1 MSEAQLKYIPPG
13 PVAARFLAD
22 RSRVCAIMGPVGSG
36 KSTVCIFKMLFAAIQ
51 QPVGPISGLRRARWA
66 VIRNTY
72 PELRTTTIRSWHQ
85 WVPQNLGRW
94 QSEGPPTHVVNFNVP
109 GGPVELE
116 VMFMA
121 LDSEEDVKK
130 LLSLELSGAW
140 INEAREVPMAV
151 LDRLTERLPRFPP
164 HNDGGVACPQIILD
178 TNAPDIDSD
187 FYRLFEE
194 TKPPGYMLYKQ
205 PSGRSAQAENLHNLA
220 PDYYQAA
227 AVNKTALDL
236 RVYIDG
242 LYGYS
247 RDGKPVFPEFD
258 DTVHVA
264 GQELLPVREL
274 PLIIGLDA
282 GLTPAAV
289 IKQRLPDGQW
299 RALDELV
306 AEQGAGIG
314 PNRFGDMLNRLLR
327 ERYEGMKA
335 VGWCDPSAAY
345 GADNEAGESSWLETV
360 ANVTR
365 IPIRAAP
372 SNQLTLRLEA
382 VRLPMAQLIDGRKPG
397 YLLSPRCRVLRKAY
411 NSGYKFKR
419 LKLAGREAWH
429 DLPDKNEF
437 SHVADADQYA
447 MLGGGE
453 LMEVMGRD
461 KGRREHRRQQEAI
474 PD

>member
-1 MSEAQLKYIPPG
+1 MSDGHLKYIPPG

-22 RSRVCAIMGPVGSG
+22 RSPVVAIMGPVGSG

-94 QSEGPPTHVVNFNVP
+94 QSEGPPTHVVSFNVP

-140 INEAREVPMAV
+140 INEAREVPMMV

-178 TNAPDIDSD
+178 TNAPDVDSD
-187 FYRLFEE
+187 FYKLFEE
-194 TKPPGYMLYKQ
+194 TRPPGYVLYKQ
-205 PSGRSAQAENLHNLA
+205 PGGLSAQAENLHNLA
-220 PDYYQAA
+220 PNYYQNAA
-227 AVNKTALDL
+227 INKTALDR

-258 DTVHVA
+258 DTFHVSA
-264 GQELLPVREL
+264 RELSAVPGL

-289 IKQRLPDGQW
+289 IKQRMPDGQW
-299 RALDELV
+299 LGLDELV
-306 AEQGAGIG
+306 TELGAGVG
-314 PNRFGDMLNRLLR
+314 PNRFGEMLNRLLAS
-327 ERYEGMKA
+327 RYPGFEA
-335 VGWCDPSAAY
+335 QAWCDPSAAY
-345 GADNEAGESSWLETV
+345 GADTEGGESSWLMTV
-360 ANVTR
+360 ANKTSIAVR
-365 IPIRAAP
+365 PAP
-372 SNQLTLRLEA
+372 SNQLSLRLEA
-382 VRLPMAQLIDGRKPG
+382 VRQPMSQLIDGRRPG
-397 YLLSPRCRVLRKAY
+397 YVLSPRCKKLRKAY
-411 NSGYKFKR
+411 NSGYCFKR
-419 LKLAGREAWH
+419 VRAPGREKYH
-429 DLPDKNEF
+429 DTPDKNEF

-447 MLGGGE
+447 VLGGGE
-453 LMEVMGRD
+453 LMQVMGRA
-461 KGRREHRRQQEAI
+461 RRRGAQPRQIQAI
-474 PD
+474 ED